1 MYRDKSYIFSEGPI
15 YTTSYHVIYES
26 PGGKDLQKG
35 IEEKM
40 KDLDHSLSVFNE
52 KSIISLINQNVSF
65 KTDRLFRKCFRK
77 AMKISSVTEGAF
89 DITVSPLVNA
99 WGFGFRN
106 KEIIS
111 QPLID
116 GLLRITGYQKVKLSW
131 NYVRKQ
137 NPEIMLDAS
146 AIAKGLSVDL
156 VSRYLLSKGCRN
168 FMVEIGGEVFAKGV
182 NSNKIKWRVGITKP
196 ENEIYSL
203 DQEYQAIVS
212 ISGKA
217 LATSGNYRNF
227 YIEGDKK
234 YSHTIDPRKGY
245 PVEHNLLSATVLADD
260 CMTADG
266 YATAFMV
273 LGTEKSLEIANRT
286 KGVECYLI
294 CSDEN
299 GYHSVYSKGFE
310 KFIL

>member
-106 KEIIS
+106 KEII
-111 QPLID
+111 
-116 GLLRITGYQKVKLSW
+116 
-131 NYVRKQ
+131 N
-137 NPEIMLDAS
+137 
-146 AIAKGLSVDL
+146 
-156 VSRYLLSKGCRN
+156 
-168 FMVEIGGEVFAKGV
+168 
-182 NSNKIKWRVGITKP
+182 
-196 ENEIYSL
+196 
-203 DQEYQAIVS
+203 
-212 ISGKA
+212 
-217 LATSGNYRNF
+217 
-227 YIEGDKK
+227 
-234 YSHTIDPRKGY
+234 
-245 PVEHNLLSATVLADD
+245 
-260 CMTADG
+260 
-266 YATAFMV
+266 
-273 LGTEKSLEIANRT
+273 
-286 KGVECYLI
+286 
-294 CSDEN
+294 
-299 GYHSVYSKGFE
+299 
-310 KFIL
+310 